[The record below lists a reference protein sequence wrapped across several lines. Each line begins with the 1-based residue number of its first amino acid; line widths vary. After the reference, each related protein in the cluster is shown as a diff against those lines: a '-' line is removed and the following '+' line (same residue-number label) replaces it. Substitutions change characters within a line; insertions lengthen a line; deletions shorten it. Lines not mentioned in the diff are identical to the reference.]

1 MSSIDLYSGKPI
13 QPRRV
18 VITGVGAVSP
28 VGIGADRLFEAA
40 VAGECGIK
48 SIDDEVSQAV
58 NVHVA
63 GTVDGFDGTEFGL
76 TKKQARRWERFVQF
90 AVVAADEAMRQAGF
104 AQEAD
109 ADGEAN
115 ADAAPDANAG
125 DTTDSANADNSATNN
140 NKPTESGFI
149 LPADVDGTR
158 FAVVFGSGIGGME
171 IFTTEAVKLHE
182 KGAKRVNPLFIPTM
196 ISNIAAGEL
205 AIRYGLRGECSNSV
219 VACTTGTQCIGEAYR
234 LIKYGIADYA
244 LAGGAEESVCDIS
257 IAGFANLGALSHSDD
272 PAHASRPFD
281 INRDGFIAGEGAGAV
296 VLESLESA
304 LARNANIIAEVVG
317 FGTSC
322 DAYHITSPDPS
333 GDGVVRAMQ
342 NALDEAGADASDIG
356 HLNAHGT
363 STAINDRTEAQ
374 AFCTL
379 QGVEFSDTPVTSTKG
394 MTGHMLGAAGAIEA
408 IVTALS
414 VASDLVPPTVGFSEA
429 DPECPVTVYTE
440 ARRDYPQKL
449 AISNSIGFGGH
460 NATLAIAPYSGN

>member
-1 MSSIDLYSGKPI
+1 MDPI
-13 QPRRV
+13 TPRRV

-28 VGIGADRLFEAA
+28 VGIGAERLFEAA
-40 VAGECGIK
+40 VNGECGIK
-48 SIDDEVSQAV
+48 QLDTDAARAV

-63 GTVDGFDGTEFGL
+63 GSIPDFDGVEHGL

-90 AVVAADEAMRQAGF
+90 AVVAADEAMRAAGL
-104 AQEAD
+104 AQ
-109 ADGEAN
+109 
-115 ADAAPDANAG
+115 AAPEGDAGNEGEPAV
-125 DTTDSANADNSATNN
+125 TKPADSRIPQAT
-140 NKPTESGFI
+140 EAGFI
-149 LPADVDGTR
+149 LPEGTDPTR

-171 IFTTEAVKLHE
+171 MFTSEAVKLHE

-205 AIRYGLRGECSNSV
+205 AIRYGLKGECSNSV

-257 IAGFANLGALSHSDD
+257 IAGFSNLGALSHSED
-272 PAHASRPFD
+272 PAAASRPFD
-281 INRDGFIAGEGAGAV
+281 ISRDGFVAGEGAGAM
-296 VLESLESA
+296 VLETLESA
-304 LARNANIIAEVVG
+304 RARGAHIIAEVVG

-333 GDGVVRAMQ
+333 GAGVVRAMQ
-342 NALDEAGADASDIG
+342 NALDDAGMTPDEVG

-363 STAINDRTEAQ
+363 STVINDATEAV
-374 AFCTL
+374 AFCAL
-379 QGVEFSDTPVTSTKG
+379 QGVEFSQTPVTSTKG

-414 VASDLVPPTVGFSEA
+414 VANDLVPATVGFNEA
-429 DPECPVTVYTE
+429 DPACPVTVYKET
-440 ARRDYPQKL
+440 RRDVPQKL
-449 AISNSIGFGGH
+449 ALSNSIGFGGH
-460 NATLAIAPYSGN
+460 NATLAIASYRD

>member
-1 MSSIDLYSGKPI
+1 MSSVDLYSGKPI

-48 SIDDEVSQAV
+48 LIDNEASQAV
-58 NVHVA
+58 NVHTA
-63 GTVDGFDGTEFGL
+63 GTVNDFDGTEFGL

-104 AQEAD
+104 VEK
-109 ADGEAN
+109 ADG
-115 ADAAPDANAG
+115 DGSAA
-125 DTTDSANADNSATNN
+125 NN

-149 LPADVDGTR
+149 LPANVDGTR

-257 IAGFANLGALSHSDD
+257 ISGFANLGALSHSDD
-272 PAHASRPFD
+272 TAHASRPFD
-281 INRDGFIAGEGAGAV
+281 INRDGFVAGEGAGAV

-342 NALDEAGADASDIG
+342 NALDEAGADAADIG

-363 STAINDRTEAQ
+363 STAINDKTEAQ

-379 QGVEFSDTPVTSTKG
+379 QNVEFSDIPVTSTKG

-414 VASDLVPPTVGFSEA
+414 VASNLVPPTVGFSEP

-440 ARRDYPQKL
+440 AKRDYPQKL